1 MGAALQFAAHAD
13 RGGWTNER
21 FDDTSGEP
29 IIART
34 MIATSSPALG
44 FFLIALY
51 FVPTIVAFSREVVN
65 AGSVLVINL
74 FLGWTLIGWVVA
86 LAMAVRTQRT
96 A

>member
-1 MGAALQFAAHAD
+1 
-13 RGGWTNER
+13 
-21 FDDTSGEP
+21 
-29 IIART
+29 

-44 FFLIALY
+44 CFLIALY